1 MGLVDNAFGL
11 GFCFMFVRHVKAQL
25 QRKVI
30 FIEDTMN
37 ILMTGATGLV
47 GTELVKTFTGEGHE
61 VYRLTRAGTPKPG
74 AEIAGV
80 FDLPWNAN
88 SGQIGGSGG
97 SSSPEVPANV
107 NAVIN
112 LAGAPVVGGRWTK
125 ERKLLLR
132 SSRVDT
138 TRGLVS
144 AIARMEKRPQVLISA
159 SAIGYYGNRGD
170 ELVTEKTVPGTNF
183 LAELAKEWENEAVKA
198 EKFGVRVVLLRF
210 GIILAKQ
217 GGALPQMM
225 LPFKYGLGGKLGSGR
240 QWTSWIALQDVV
252 AIIQAVLRSDSWKGP
267 VNLVAPQAM
276 RNSDFTKSLTKAMH
290 RPAIFAAPAFVLR
303 LAMGEMAETL
313 LGGVRVTPQ
322 VLEQHGYRFLHAN
335 LDEALKAILGG

>member
-1 MGLVDNAFGL
+1 M
-11 GFCFMFVRHVKAQL
+11 
-25 QRKVI
+25 
-30 FIEDTMN
+30 MN

-47 GTELVKTFTGEGHE
+47 GTAVVRAFTAEGHTI
-61 VYRLTRAGTPKPG
+61 YRLTRAETSKTS
-74 AEIAGV
+74 AKVAGV
-80 FDLPWNAN
+80 FDLPWNP
-88 SGQIGGSGG
+88 STGEIGSGG
-97 SSSPEVPANV
+97 SSAPQLPAAV
-107 NAVIN
+107 DAVIN
-112 LAGAPVVGGRWTK
+112 LAGAPVVGGRWTN
-125 ERKLLLR
+125 ERKALLR

-144 AIARMEKRPQVLISA
+144 AITKMDKRPQVLISA

-170 ELVTEKTVPGTNF
+170 EVVTENSAPGTDF

-217 GGALPQMM
+217 GGALPKMM

-252 AIIQAVLRSDSWKGP
+252 AIIEAALRSDSWKGP

-276 RNSDFTKSLTKAMH
+276 RNSDFTKSLAKVMH
-290 RPAIFAAPAFVLR
+290 RPAIFAAPAFALR
-303 LAMGEMAETL
+303 LAMGEMADTL
-313 LGGVRVTPQ
+313 LGGVRVAPQ
-322 VLEQHGYRFLHAN
+322 ALEQHGYRFLHAN
-335 LDEALKAILGG
+335 LEEALKAILG

>member
-1 MGLVDNAFGL
+1 M
-11 GFCFMFVRHVKAQL
+11 
-25 QRKVI
+25 
-30 FIEDTMN
+30 MN

-47 GTELVKTFTGEGHE
+47 GTAVVRAFTAEGHTI
-61 VYRLTRAGTPKPG
+61 YRLTRAEASNTSAKV
-74 AEIAGV
+74 ARV
-80 FDLPWNAN
+80 FDLSWNP
-88 SGQIGGSGG
+88 GTGDIGGSVG
-97 SSSPEVPANV
+97 SSTPQVPANV
-107 NAVIN
+107 DAVIN

-125 ERKLLLR
+125 DRKALLR

-144 AIARMEKRPQVLISA
+144 AIAKMNKRPQVLISA

-170 ELVTEKTVPGTNF
+170 DPVTEKSEPGTDF

-210 GIILAKQ
+210 GIILARQ

-252 AIIQAVLRSDSWKGP
+252 AIVQEALRNDSWKGP
-267 VNLVAPQAM
+267 VNLVAPQAV
-276 RNSDFTKSLTKAMH
+276 RNSDFTKSLAKVMH
-290 RPAIFAAPAFVLR
+290 RPAIFAAPAFALR
-303 LAMGEMAETL
+303 LAMGEMADTL
-313 LGGVRVTPQ
+313 LGGVRVAPQ

-335 LDEALKAILGG
+335 LDEALNAILG